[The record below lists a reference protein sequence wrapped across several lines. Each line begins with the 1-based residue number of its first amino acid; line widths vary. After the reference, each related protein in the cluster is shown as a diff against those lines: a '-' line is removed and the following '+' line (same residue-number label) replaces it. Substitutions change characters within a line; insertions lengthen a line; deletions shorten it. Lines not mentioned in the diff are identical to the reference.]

1 MNAGTYQV
9 KCLTVWFNFMLFH
22 IFDKAAVGVSRE
34 EQKIKFLIRK
44 AVMLQSFLSTQE
56 TYY

>member
-1 MNAGTYQV
+1 M

-34 EQKIKFLIRK
+34 EKKNKISN
-44 AVMLQSFLSTQE
+44 MQSSDVTKLS
-56 TYY
+56 

>member
-22 IFDKAAVGVSRE
+22 IFDKAAVGVPRE
-34 EQKIKFLIRK
+34 DKKIKFLICK
-44 AVMLQSFLSTQE
+44 AALSQSFLSAQE